1 MQYARAVVP
10 AAREFVHGAGG
21 GVPNQGVVMS
31 YVYAWY
37 AVAGLART
45 AAARD
50 LKPTFPYWQA
60 DPGGPWRV
68 PPDGQN
74 PALTALSAHPLPEGI
89 RGYAF
94 YGNQGQLDPHDQGT
108 WAGGHRRPAGV
119 AEGRVLVRAR
129 RWDRPDGDRPGLD
142 DQGRPRDSRAG

>member
-74 PALTALSAHPLPEGI
+74 PALTALSAHPLPEG
-89 RGYAF
+89 
-94 YGNQGQLDPHDQGT
+94 DPRLRFLRQPG
-108 WAGGHRRPAGV
+108 AIGPARSGHVGWGSPETCRSCRRP
-119 AEGRVLVRAR
+119 R
-129 RWDRPDGDRPGLD
+129 
-142 DQGRPRDSRAG
+142 SRSGPAMGSS